1 MAAVLRVL
9 SLVLLASSPL
19 TLGRVTGEV
28 KGIQVFPFHKML
40 LADPA
45 LPDNYNNNLA
55 GQHSPT
61 QITFM
66 QIPSFSPQPSS
77 SSKPSKQEL
86 MQTFL
91 FSLWLLADL
100 LRLHTTSSLLPS
112 PFALFQTFAF
122 PLVVV
127 ALELFQISIFLHA
140 ACLSLLSLCE

>member
-55 GQHSPT
+55 GQHSHSNNIHANPLILT
-61 QITFM
+61 TTILLIETKQTRTHANLFLLFM
-66 QIPSFSPQPSS
+66 ASRGSS
-77 SSKPSKQEL
+77 S
-86 MQTFL
+86 
-91 FSLWLLADL
+91 
-100 LRLHTTSSLLPS
+100 TSHNVFTS

-127 ALELFQISIFLHA
+127 AL
-140 ACLSLLSLCE
+140 